1 MPAVSAFTPSML
13 HGRSNLRTCYL
24 AGPAKRCVLGEDASG
39 MRIATLLLRRGGL
52 RASFGYRSRLVLG
65 GSPMRSL
72 LLLFLGVPLPI
83 VILIALFSR

>member
-1 MPAVSAFTPSML
+1 ML

-52 RASFGYRSRLVLG
+52 RASFGYRSRLV
-65 GSPMRSL
+65 
-72 LLLFLGVPLPI
+72 FE
-83 VILIALFSR
+83 IATATVSWCATTDRDPDRPVFALAGI

>member
-1 MPAVSAFTPSML
+1 ML

-52 RASFGYRSRLVLG
+52 RASFGYRSRLVFG
-65 GSPMRSL
+65 GSLMRS
-72 LLLFLGVPLPI
+72 PLPI